1 MKTTKKT
8 KKKQKKKAHGF
19 TLVELLAVIVILAI
33 IMIIS
38 IPSVLR
44 SMEVA
49 RRKAFITF
57 ANKSY
62 KQALQT
68 YNKNVL
74 NGESENN
81 CIIYNIKNDLE
92 LSSTGDFDGWI
103 LLNVKNDDAYITLYD
118 KEFAL
123 VAYHYS
129 DPSLKMI
136 DHVIN
141 KNTIN
146 IEKLNKDFLCS
157 KSDCQ
162 TCEVAEPDSNPTSNQ
177 IIYSFST
184 NELFVGDKLDLQ
196 NRKYTNY
203 LTIKPG
209 TEELVPAN
217 ETHDMVGIYSTNID
231 DVLTISTECNG
242 RPIESRN
249 NIVYLKHTVNSE
261 GIITKT
267 EACLKTPWGTICQEG
282 EKDTYYDK
290 LGLSKDPKFETKKTN
305 LFDFFKWNDKTKS
318 SPYGKLNCYSSS
330 DEVYCSNFPLWRI
343 SFSSDGTVYVDEA
356 QSSYSICSAYGGDF
370 KNMSKC
376 DYGV

>member
-33 IMIIS
+33 ILIIS

-49 RRKAFITF
+49 RKKAFITF
-57 ANKSY
+57 ADKSY

-68 YNKNVL
+68 YGKDVL
-74 NGESENN
+74 LDGNGND
-81 CIIYNIKNDLE
+81 CIIYNIRNDLE

-136 DHVIN
+136 DHVTN
-141 KNTIN
+141 KRTVN

-157 KSDCQ
+157 KSGCQ
-162 TCEVAEPDSNPTSNQ
+162 TCEVAEPDSNPTSNT
-177 IIYSFST
+177 IIYRVSSD
-184 NELFVGDKLDLQ
+184 ELFIGDKIDLQ

-203 LTIKPG
+203 LKMDYE
-209 TEELVPAN
+209 TESPVSTN
-217 ETHDMVGIYSTNID
+217 ETHDMVGIYSTNVD
-231 DVLTISTECNG
+231 DVLTISTNCIG
-242 RPIESRN
+242 DHIESRSN
-249 NIVYLKHTVNSE
+249 LVYLKHTVNSE
-261 GIITKT
+261 GIILAT
-267 EACLKTPWGTICQEG
+267 ESCLKTSWGTFCQKSG
-282 EKDTYYDK
+282 ENLYYDR
-290 LGLSKDPKFETKKTN
+290 LGYETDPKFAMNKDN
-305 LFDFFKWNDKTKS
+305 LFEFFNWDKENQT
-318 SPYGKLNCYSSS
+318 SPYGNFKCYSDSS
-330 DEVYCSNFPLWRI
+330 QAYCISFLWRVI
-343 SFSSDGTVYVDEA
+343 VNSDGGVYMADPSNSDCNVYGNGFSKGL
-356 QSSYSICSAYGGDF
+356 SSCSI
-370 KNMSKC
+370 
-376 DYGV
+376 YGV

>member
-141 KNTIN
+141 KKTVN
-146 IEKLNKDFLCS
+146 IEQLNKDFLCS

-162 TCEVAEPDSNPTSNQ
+162 TCEVAEPESKPVDT
-177 IIYSFST
+177 IYRFSFDRLQ
-184 NELFVGDKLDLQ
+184 NGDNIDLY
-196 NRKYTNY
+196 NRKYTKYTKYNEDTLEPY
-203 LTIKPG
+203 
-209 TEELVPAN
+209 PAN
-217 ETHDMVGIYSTNID
+217 ETHDMKGIYTSNIN
-231 DVLTISTECNG
+231 DVLTFSEYNGYSLDGISE
-242 RPIESRN
+242 N
-249 NIVYLKHTVNSE
+249 NVTFLKHTVDAN
-261 GIITKT
+261 GIITKS
-267 EACLKTPWGTICQEG
+267 ENCLKTPWGLICLEG
-282 EKDTYYDK
+282 ADGIKDETTNQW
-290 LGLSKDPKFETKKTN
+290 SSPNFETKKGDLLN
-305 LFDFFKWNDKTKS
+305 FFKWNSENNTSEYDGVTCQIYPNVVSCNISNLNVGITIQSGGEVITIDGSNGKT
-318 SPYGKLNCYSSS
+318 C
-330 DEVYCSNFPLWRI
+330 EVFNDVIQTHCEI
-343 SFSSDGTVYVDEA
+343 D
-356 QSSYSICSAYGGDF
+356 
-370 KNMSKC
+370 
-376 DYGV
+376 